1 MNMQPRNKTVS
12 VAWRCGSFLFLAKIG
27 HQNLKNVIDYDSGF
41 ETPCPA
47 RGLSTSFR
55 SRACSPQIIRR
66 TALKLVV

>member
-41 ETPCPA
+41 ET
-47 RGLSTSFR
+47 LSMSSTR
-55 SRACSPQIIRR
+55 SLHELQKYSE
-66 TALKLVV
+66 